1 MLEPNPK
8 PDRLR
13 QCLRLLGLS
22 GLPKTSGFIWW
33 VDRRLPVSDAVFEVD
48 FFGHR
53 YEGCLN
59 QKIDKS
65 VWYFGV
71 YEPAE
76 LNLIKGI
83 LNEVRRQ
90 GEERIVLLDIGANV
104 GHHSLFLSSYADQI
118 IAFEPAI
125 EASEKLRARMA
136 KNQIANVTLYN
147 VALGE
152 ADSSGFLGSGF
163 DGNSGSRSLLWT
175 FDPEKNEKVIVR
187 HADAFMAEI
196 NCPKIHVIKMDVE
209 GFEKTVLTG
218 LRNKIAADRPIILFE
233 MVGNQTRGGF
243 EGIEDLHSTV
253 LGDCTLFGVHG
264 RTKPFLRDYVW
275 EDDAVLLVPNE
286 KLSLIQS
293 FRQ

>member
-1 MLEPNPK
+1 MKKPSLK
-8 PDRLR
+8 PDTLR
-13 QCLRLLGLS
+13 QCLRVIGLS
-22 GLPKTSGFIWW
+22 QLPKASGFVWW
-33 VDRRLPVSDAVFEVD
+33 ADSRLPVSDAIFEVD

-53 YEGCLN
+53 YVGCLN

-71 YEPAE
+71 YEPVE

-83 LNEVRRQ
+83 LNGVRAQ
-90 GEERIVLLDIGANV
+90 IDEPVLLLDIGANV

-125 EASEKLRARMA
+125 EASEKLKARMI
-136 KNQIANVTLYN
+136 KNHIPNVTLYN

-152 ADSSGFLGSGF
+152 ADSSGSLGSGF

-175 FDPEKNEKVIVR
+175 FDTEKNEKVTVR
-187 HADAFMAEI
+187 HADTFMKEI

-209 GFEKTVLTG
+209 GFEKAVFSG
-218 LRNKIAADRPIILFE
+218 LRNKVAADRPIILFE

-243 EGIEDLHSTV
+243 EGIEDLYSTI
-253 LGDCTLFGVHG
+253 LEDCTLFGLHG
-264 RTKPFLRDYVW
+264 RTKPILRDYVW

-286 KLSLIQS
+286 KLAVIQS
-293 FRQ
+293 FRS